1 MLLILEEYF
10 KDHPVKK
17 KIVEG
22 LYDRG
27 ISVSNS
33 GFFLDG
39 IEISVSE
46 IAKAFNVNRR
56 TVYDTVK
63 VIEGIPEIKAVME
76 HLHPTTDLSDVAPML
91 GDQVLTVEV
100 CPGFFGRVM
109 ESFLQI
115 VSKYGCYVKEV
126 HGRNI
131 GKDGVTIKAIFYRT
145 FPSRLFS
152 DISAIDGV
160 RHTRIDTA
168 RNRENEI
175 ICDQCEVRVCPS
187 KISSELIRED
197 DVVGV

>member
-17 KIVEG
+17 RIVEG
-22 LYDRG
+22 LYNRG
-27 ISVSNS
+27 ISVKNS

-46 IAKAFNVNRR
+46 IANAFNVNRR

-63 VIEGIPEIKAVME
+63 VIEGIPEIRAVME
-76 HLHPTTDLSDVAPML
+76 HLHPSTDLSDVAPMM
-91 GDQVLTVEV
+91 GDQVITVEV

-109 ESFLQI
+109 ESFIQI
-115 VSKYGCYVKEV
+115 ISKYGCYVKEI

-131 GKDGVTIKAIFYRT
+131 GKDGVSIRAIFYRT
-145 FPSRLFS
+145 FPSRLFAE
-152 DISAIDGV
+152 ISSIEGV
-160 RHTRIDTA
+160 RHTIIDTA
-168 RNRENEI
+168 KNRDNEI

-187 KISSELIRED
+187 KISSEFVRED
-197 DVVGV
+197 EVVGI